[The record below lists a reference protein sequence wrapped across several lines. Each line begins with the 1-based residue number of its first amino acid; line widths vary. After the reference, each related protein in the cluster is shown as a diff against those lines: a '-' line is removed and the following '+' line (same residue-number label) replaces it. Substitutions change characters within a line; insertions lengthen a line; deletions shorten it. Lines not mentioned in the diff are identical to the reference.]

1 MLPWLL
7 GYLSLQVHESQLQYS
22 ERKKVRNAF
31 EHYVSKSVISQIM
44 KVNDPLRVGGIR
56 CQAAILFCDIRSFST
71 ICEKLPAEAVS
82 EFLHEHFNRCTR
94 VVTEHNGTLDKYI
107 GDALLALFN
116 VPLPKPD
123 YCRDACLSAL
133 DIIAE
138 ANKLQSEY
146 TSHPTLSS
154 FQVGVGIATGE
165 IIAGN
170 FGSDEIFNYTG
181 IGDRMNLASRL
192 ESLNKVYLSSIII
205 DAATYGAVREHF
217 LCRHLD
223 RVCVKGK
230 GEPIDIYEL
239 LCPINAASQALISF
253 CAAYDEAVAALI
265 AGNKDCAAKLFGRCL
280 IMNPDD
286 YPSHLMLHRM
296 KDIDWQCWDGIWR
309 FENK

>member
-1 MLPWLL
+1 VLQSSYGYFVQTRRERRLAQLFGQYVPRELVAEMSRRPGSYGL
-7 GYLSLQVHESQLQYS
+7 GGDNREMTVLFSDIQD
-22 ERKKVRNAF
+22 F
-31 EHYVSKSVISQIM
+31 TVISE
-44 KVNDPLRVGGIR
+44 NLDPHQLTRLMQFILTPLTH
-56 CQAAILFCDIRSFST
+56 AI
-71 ICEKLPAEAVS
+71 
-82 EFLHEHFNRCTR
+82 HEQR
-94 VVTEHNGTLDKYI
+94 GTVDKYI

-123 YCRDACLSAL
+123 YCRDACMAAL
-133 DIIAE
+133 GIIAE
-138 ANKLQSEY
+138 ANKLQGEY
-146 TSHPTLSS
+146 ASHPTLGS
-154 FQVGVGIATGE
+154 FRIGVGIASGE

-205 DAATYGAVREHF
+205 DAATYNAVKEHF

-230 GEPIDIYEL
+230 GEPSDVYEL
-239 LCPINAASQALISF
+239 LCQINEASPALNSF
-253 CAAYDEAVAALI
+253 CAAYDEAIGALI
-265 AGNKDCAAKLFGRCL
+265 AGNKECAAKLFGRCL
-280 IMNPDD
+280 IMTPED

-296 KDIDWQCWDGIWR
+296 KDIDWHCWDGIWR